1 MTPRQLTYFL
11 RIAELGSFSRAA
23 AVLFVAQPALSR
35 QIKQLEDEL
44 GVILFVRSDS
54 GARLTEAGELM
65 ASRSREL
72 LQYMENLR
80 SDVGALAVNVQ
91 GQFCLGMPPSLGDLM
106 TVPLMEQY
114 HRRFPAVRLSITEG
128 ISSTIYQQ
136 VLAGDLD
143 AGIVSSTESMRG
155 LESRSLITEPL
166 VLAHPKEM
174 DIERRPDGAVELEQV
189 VQHPLALTRSPNA
202 MRVILDEEL
211 RRHGLKVKL
220 LFESNSTR
228 LLVKAVSRGMGCTV
242 NPYSALHD
250 ERQAG
255 TIGIAPVRGL
265 HVTWS
270 LIYSRERSMPAAGQK
285 LVELFHGIAQQHMAA
300 GDWPGAVLVQV

>member
-35 QIKQLEDEL
+35 QIKQLEEEL
-44 GVILFVRSDS
+44 GVTLFMRSDS

-80 SDVGALAVNVQ
+80 SDVGALAVSVQ
-91 GQFCLGMPPSLGDLM
+91 GQFCFGMPPSLCDLM

-114 HRRFPAVRLSITEG
+114 HHQYPAVRLSITEG
-128 ISSTIYQQ
+128 ISSSIYQQ

-166 VLAHPKEM
+166 VLAHPKGM
-174 DIERRPDGAVELEQV
+174 DIEKRPDGAVELEQLV
-189 VQHPLALTRSPNA
+189 HHPLALTRSPNA

-211 RRHGLKVKL
+211 KRSGLKVKL

-228 LLVKAVSRGMGCTV
+228 LLVKTVSRGLGCTV
-242 NPYSALHD
+242 NPYSAMHD
-250 ERQAG
+250 EHRSG
-255 TIGIAPVRGL
+255 TISLAPVHGL

-285 LVELFHGIAQQHMAA
+285 LVELFQGIAQRHIAA
-300 GDWPGAVLVQV
+300 GDWPGAVQV

>member
-35 QIKQLEDEL
+35 QIKQLEEEL
-44 GVILFVRSDS
+44 GVVLLVRSDS
-54 GARLTEAGELM
+54 GTRLTEAGHLM

-72 LQYMENLR
+72 LQQMENLR
-80 SDVGALAVNVQ
+80 SDVGALAVSVQ
-91 GQFCLGMPPSLGDLM
+91 GQFSFGMPPSLGDLV
-106 TVPLMEQY
+106 TLPVMEQY
-114 HRRFPAVRLSITEG
+114 HHQYPAVRLSITEG
-128 ISSTIYQQ
+128 ISSSIYRQ

-155 LESRSLITEPL
+155 LESRALISEPL
-166 VLAHPKEM
+166 VLAYPKGTHI
-174 DIERRPDGAVELEQV
+174 DRRPDGAVELDQLAR
-189 VQHPLALTRSPNA
+189 QALALTRSPNA

-211 RRHGLKVKL
+211 KRAGLKVKL

-228 LLVKAVSRGMGCTV
+228 LLVKAVSRGLGCTV
-242 NPYSALHD
+242 NPFSAMYD
-250 ERQAG
+250 EHRAG
-255 TIGIAPVRGL
+255 MIEIAPVHGL

-285 LVELFHGIAQQHMAA
+285 LVELINGVAQGHMAA
-300 GDWPGAVLVQV
+300 GEWPGAVSV